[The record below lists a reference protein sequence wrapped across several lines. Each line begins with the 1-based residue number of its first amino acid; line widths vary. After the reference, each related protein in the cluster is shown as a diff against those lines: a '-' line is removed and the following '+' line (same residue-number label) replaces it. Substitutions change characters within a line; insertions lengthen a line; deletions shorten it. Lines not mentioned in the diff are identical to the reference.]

1 MMIKLGH
8 GHCEDDVNQ
17 GRCHRSGEVI
27 DQQTQVERDQEYVH
41 IAGEGLTCA
50 TYPDNINEGFNIS
63 SKLIVG
69 SVTRSVIII
78 STFIAEF
85 LCISPGDSQ

>member
-1 MMIKLGH
+1 MIKLGR
-8 GHCEDDVNQ
+8 GHCEDDVDH
-17 GRCHRSGEVI
+17 GRCHRSRNVI
-27 DQQTQVERDQEYVH
+27 DQQTQDERDQDYVH
-41 IAGEGLTCA
+41 IKGERLTRA
-50 TYPDNINEGFNIS
+50 TYPDNINEWFNIS

-69 SVTRSVIII
+69 SITWSVIII